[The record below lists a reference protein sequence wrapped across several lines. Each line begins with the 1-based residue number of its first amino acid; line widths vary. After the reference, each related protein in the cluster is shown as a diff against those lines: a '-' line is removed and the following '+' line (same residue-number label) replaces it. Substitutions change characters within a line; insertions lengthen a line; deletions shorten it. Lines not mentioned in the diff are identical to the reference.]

1 MDTTK
6 QQRYEAQR
14 IAHQESEELREQ
26 RKVENERQHAKQLA
40 DELKAAEKQERLVRL
55 RATFEM
61 KVPAIGDPVK
71 RIGEFMEKGISLE
84 SLKRK
89 VTELEDELKRL
100 ESMKDELV
108 AEEGVEGHKW
118 ERSMET
124 EVRPKI
130 QAALQLAEPVQ
141 I

>member
-1 MDTTK
+1 MDAPHRDFMEVTNTFSVWKKGKDTMK
-6 QQRYEAQR
+6 QERYNADR
-14 IAHQESEELREQ
+14 KAHQEAEELREQ

-55 RATFEM
+55 RATFKM

-89 VTELEDELKRL
+89 VTELEDELKR
-100 ESMKDELV
+100 
-108 AEEGVEGHKW
+108 
-118 ERSMET
+118 
-124 EVRPKI
+124 
-130 QAALQLAEPVQ
+130 
-141 I
+141 